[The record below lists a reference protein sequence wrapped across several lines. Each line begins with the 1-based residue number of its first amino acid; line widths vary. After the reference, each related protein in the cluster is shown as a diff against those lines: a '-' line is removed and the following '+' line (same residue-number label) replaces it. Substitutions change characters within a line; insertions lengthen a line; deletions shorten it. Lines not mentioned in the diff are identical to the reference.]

1 MKKHP
6 FITFVIAVSLAAS
19 PQLFATHSPSHSR
32 SAQSLFTEEEE
43 ESEDAGPSEAIIRK
57 LAAMSPDQT
66 FKRDGTKESDGKI
79 APKDATLYIVDIND
93 KDGKL
98 LFKTFFFKG
107 ENGKWSLFDE
117 AGNVMHET

>member
-1 MKKHP
+1 MKKYFYFTLLVP
-6 FITFVIAVSLAAS
+6 VAAVCGVSQLSAKHLPATS
-19 PQLFATHSPSHSR
+19 RLPHLFA
-32 SAQSLFTEEEE
+32 E
-43 ESEDAGPSEAIIRK
+43 ESDEHEEGPSEVVIRK
-57 LAAMSPDQT
+57 LAAMMPDQT